1 MEFFP
6 GDLELKEGLPQL
18 IVIAI
23 VGLCS
28 VYIFARLFTNR
39 EAAVDYQID
48 EPEQLHPNWKGRV
61 LDEPS
66 VKVRQ
71 SRTIGLGCC

>member
-1 MEFFP
+1 MESFS

-28 VYIFARLFTNR
+28 VYIFARLFTHL
-39 EAAVDYQID
+39 EAAVNYQIPK
-48 EPEQLHPNWKGRV
+48 PEQLHPDWKGKV

-66 VKVRQ
+66 LKV
-71 SRTIGLGCC
+71 